1 MRKIL
6 SFFGLIAGTF
16 AVLMLVRAVG
26 IVFDARQI
34 ASILIFS
41 TFIYGTLLF
50 GEFRLAFAFGGIAL
64 LLGSGLLDVP
74 GFTQSANLK
83 VIVFLIGMFLVIGFL
98 EESQFFEHIV
108 SMIVARVGPRPKALL
123 LVLMIMATLSAAV
136 VDEVTS
142 IMFMTGTM
150 LHLTSKYR
158 LKPIPFVIMLVFATN
173 IGSSM
178 SAIGNP
184 IGVMISLN
192 APFNF
197 LDFLRWSAPI
207 ALVVNVV
214 TYFICRWWFADSF
227 TAFADAVTLEHA
239 AVIERNQRRQARVA
253 ARQLVG
259 SAVGESGNSRVEE
272 RDADYTE
279 SPLGPDFFNSGPSNQ
294 FDGLDAR
301 TTTLLCWLVFGLT
314 VLLLISHGAL
324 ESVLGQLF
332 HVVREIRPNGSIVY
346 GLKEG
351 TMMIGA
357 ALFMGAVV
365 LLIRRDKAREL
376 VERRVDWWTLSFFMM
391 LFASVGTLEHTGVT
405 GVIAAKLIAST
416 GGNQFVLI
424 NIVGWATGWLS
435 AFLDNVLAVATF
447 MPVVHDV
454 RLHWAQQ
461 NPGNPGYPEA
471 IYWLMLFGGTF
482 MGNMTVIGSTAN
494 IIAAGILEKRGHG
507 TVRFGYWFKI
517 GVIVSIASMI
527 VATLML
533 GVQTHWF
540 TTPLL
545 PPPAAEVIAG
555 H

>member
-1 MRKIL
+1 MPKVVK
-6 SFFGLIAGTF
+6 FFGL
-16 AVLMLVRAVG
+16 VG
-26 IVFDARQI
+26 VTALALWLARFGGMFFNAQQV

-41 TFIYGTLLF
+41 TFIYGTLLY

-64 LLGSGLLDVP
+64 LMAFGLLDVP
-74 GFTQSANLK
+74 GFTEAANLK

-98 EESQFFEHIV
+98 EENQFFEHIV
-108 SMIVARVGPRPKALL
+108 AVIVGKVGPRPKSLL
-123 LVLMIMATLSAAV
+123 LVLMIMATISAAL

-142 IMFMTGTM
+142 ILFMTGTM

-158 LKPIPFVIMLVFATN
+158 LNPIPFIIMLVFATN

-184 IGVMISLN
+184 IGVMIALN
-192 APFNF
+192 APFSF
-197 LDFLRWSAPI
+197 IDFLRWSAPI

-227 TAFADAVTLEHA
+227 TAFADAVAAEHA
-239 AVIERNQRRQARVA
+239 RVEA
-253 ARQLVG
+253 SSVAKSRVRELVTAG
-259 SAVGESGNSRVEE
+259 GGGES
-272 RDADYTE
+272 E
-279 SPLGPDFFNSGPSNQ
+279 SANGEGENPLGEDYFEPGASNEI
-294 FDGLDAR
+294 DGFTSDQSSLI
-301 TTTLLCWLVFGLT
+301 CWLVFGLT
-314 VLLLISHGAL
+314 IALLVTHGL
-324 ESVLGQLF
+324 TEHLLGRIF
-332 HVVREIRPNGSIVY
+332 HVVREVHPDGTIVY

-357 ALFMGAVV
+357 ALLMGGIV
-365 LLIRRDKAREL
+365 LLIRRERAREL

-405 GVIAAKLIAST
+405 GVIAQKLISST
-416 GGNQFVLI
+416 GGNQFALI

-454 RLHWAQQ
+454 RLHWAAQ
-461 NPGNPGYPEA
+461 NPASPGYPEA

-482 MGNMTVIGSTAN
+482 MGNMTIIGSTAN
-494 IIAAGILEKRGHG
+494 IIAAGMLEKRGHG
-507 TVRFGYWFKI
+507 TIAFGYWFKI
-517 GVIVSIASMI
+517 GFIVSIASML
-527 VATLML
+527 VATVLL

-540 TTPLL
+540 SSPLL
-545 PPPAAEVIAG
+545 NVPRGAAITS